1 MFRARRHIV
10 LVASALLL
18 AAAIPRAQSDSAD
31 AIDAFS
37 SGDYQRAAEIFNVLA
52 IKSARPDH
60 AAEFFLAM
68 MYENGLGVPAD
79 PIRACALYVRA
90 STGSGMALR
99 RASEHLLDALRRT
112 LSQDVFEDC
121 MLYASIGFGHRFRP
135 ETFFL
140 EPGHSISWDLKGAT
154 ITYGGKDTRINEP
167 LAAPGGVF
175 LPLQHTELAVGPSRS
190 TRRHF
195 IEVFLWLPKN
205 DKQDWTLL
213 WRLFEVV
220 HDRLESVATERLTT
234 AAGLE
239 PPVDPTFDVRRF
251 VQLRVDDDGDPEWT
265 VLDGP
270 RAQTV
275 VIEPDA
281 ERQATREEAR
291 ARREAESRV
300 DWTRVVDISR
310 APTLT
315 YSATDGCGHV
325 FVYGWS
331 TDRTEAISVRA
342 DQALLQLSTTPL
354 TFDASIHQ
362 SGLEVMLHVYDRP
375 KRSWPFCTD
384 VGMVGPEEVWRI
396 TRGTVTIAL
405 SSPGASRRE
414 PLTYRATIQ
423 IAGAEFMSSSGARV
437 TQTQPIMLT
446 AVVGRMVG

>member
-18 AAAIPRAQSDSAD
+18 AAAIPRAQSDSAE

-37 SGDYQRAAEIFNVLA
+37 RGDYQRAAEIFNVLA

-121 MLYASIGFGHRFRP
+121 VLYASIGFGHRFRP

-154 ITYGGKDTRINEP
+154 ITYGGKDTRITEP
-167 LAAPGGVF
+167 LTAPGGVF
-175 LPLQHTELAVGPSRS
+175 LPIQHTELEVGPSRS
-190 TRRHF
+190 ARRHF

-239 PPVDPTFDVRRF
+239 PPVDPTFSYESMTTVIPNGRCWMALARKPWSSSRTRNARR
-251 VQLRVDDDGDPEWT
+251 LAKRRVLGGKRNHEWT
-265 VLDGP
+265 G
-270 RAQTV
+270 R
-275 VIEPDA
+275 
-281 ERQATREEAR
+281 
-291 ARREAESRV
+291 
-300 DWTRVVDISR
+300 
-310 APTLT
+310 
-315 YSATDGCGHV
+315 
-325 FVYGWS
+325 GWS
-331 TDRTEAISVRA
+331 TSPVRRP
-342 DQALLQLSTTPL
+342 SPTPRQMAAAMCSC
-354 TFDASIHQ
+354 TVGPQI
-362 SGLEVMLHVYDRP
+362 GP
-375 KRSWPFCTD
+375 KRSVFAP
-384 VGMVGPEEVWRI
+384 
-396 TRGTVTIAL
+396 TRNCCNFQ
-405 SSPGASRRE
+405 
-414 PLTYRATIQ
+414 PLR
-423 IAGAEFMSSSGARV
+423 
-437 TQTQPIMLT
+437 
-446 AVVGRMVG
+446 